1 MNIIKRLTAVTSLTV
16 FVGALAPTTI
26 AWAKTSST
34 NDSQMRQQS
43 PGTYK
48 QAVGFSIV
56 NPSEQADNNKNH
68 IIFGNSLLE
77 QGDQGPSV
85 TELQDALR
93 LLGYYN
99 GHATGTFD
107 ALTTGAV
114 QSFQSDRNIA
124 SDGIVGAATKTALY
138 DIYRNTDEAK
148 RYPVR
153 IAEIHQQEKK
163 AAAQKAAKAKAKKA
177 RAERAKVKKAKAER
191 TRQAARK
198 PQAVA
203 KKVTR
208 QKSLPTKKVRPVV
221 KKMDYRPKQK
231 APAANGKAL
240 TVVATSYAL
249 SGRSATGTNF
259 SSNPGAKVIAV
270 DPGVIPLGSRVN
282 IPGFGVYIAAD
293 TGGNIKGNRID
304 IHVPTK
310 AAALNFG
317 RKTLTVRVLP

>member
-16 FVGALAPTTI
+16 FVGALAPATI

-34 NDSQMRQQS
+34 NDSQMRQQN

-56 NPSEQADNNKNH
+56 DPSEQADNNKNH

-93 LLGYYN
+93 SLGYYN
-99 GHATGTFD
+99 GNATGTFD

-114 QSFQSDRNIA
+114 QAFQTDRNIT

-138 DIYRNTDEAK
+138 DVYRNTDEAK
-148 RYPVR
+148 SFPGR
-153 IAEIHQQEKK
+153 IAEIQQQEKK
-163 AAAQKAAKAKAKKA
+163 AAEQKAARAKA
-177 RAERAKVKKAKAER
+177 EKVKKAKKAKAEK
-191 TRQAARK
+191 ARK
-198 PQAVA
+198 TARKAQATA

-208 QKSLPTKKVRPVV
+208 KKQAPAAKVRPVI
-221 KKMDYRPKQK
+221 KKMDYKPKQA
-231 APAANGKAL
+231 APSTNGRAL

-249 SGRSATGTNF
+249 GGRSATGVDF

-282 IPGFGVYIAAD
+282 IPGYGVYIAAD
-293 TGGNIKGNRID
+293 TGGSIKGNRID
-304 IHVPTK
+304 IHLPTK

-317 RKTLTVRVLP
+317 RQTLTVQVLP